1 MKRLIL
7 LAFCS
12 WILTGISAQTNV
24 RLNLHHMLGN
34 EDFAAERTAVN
45 NLNTPFKITRLEYYL
60 SEITLVHDGGIETPV
75 TDMWILTNVMERSS
89 YELGDFD
96 IVQLEK
102 IIFHVGVDPDHNN
115 ADPSVYPEGHP
126 LSLKIPSMHWG
137 WASGYNFVALEGA
150 GGDDFGTFF
159 QVHALGNENYKKVE
173 LVMDTHA
180 KDGVLNI
187 DINADYNRAMED
199 MDAGIGIFY
208 HGPTKFAIQLMGNF
222 EAYVFSP
229 GSNTAS
235 GLAIDQARTAFTIQ
249 PNIVPGGNPVFR
261 IRTDEAGPFDL
272 TVTDNAGCMVKR
284 LTGISGDTYVTLPAL
299 TPGIYYVS
307 RSAQGRQ
314 QATQRLLIR

>member
-12 WILTGISAQTNV
+12 CILTGVYAQTRV
-24 RLNLHHMLGN
+24 WFNLHHMLGE
-34 EDFAAERTAVN
+34 EDFAPEKTAVN
-45 NLNTPFKITRLEYYL
+45 DLNTPFKITRLEYYL

-75 TDMWILTNVMERSS
+75 TDKWILTDVMGRSS

-96 IVQLEK
+96 IEHLEK

-126 LSLKIPSMHWG
+126 LALKVPSMHWG

-159 QVHALGNENYKKVE
+159 QIHALGNENYKRVE
-173 LVMDTHA
+173 LVMDTPA
-180 KDGVLNI
+180 RDGVLNI
-187 DINADYNRAMED
+187 DVKADYNRAMED

-208 HGPTKFAIQLMGNF
+208 HGPTKYAIKLMDNFA
-222 EAYVFSP
+222 AYVFSP
-229 GSNTAS
+229 GGNTAS
-235 GLAIDQARTAFTIQ
+235 GRKIEHAGATFAIQ
-249 PNIVPGGNPVFR
+249 PNIVPAGNPVFR
-261 IRTDEAGPFDL
+261 IRTAETRPFDL
-272 TVTDNAGCMVKR
+272 TVTDNAGHVIKR
-284 LTGISGDTYVTLPAL
+284 LNGLSGNEYVMLPAL
-299 TPGIYYVS
+299 APGIYYVS
-307 RSAQGRQ
+307 RTIEGSP